1 MMNGKVCDTFLLDKV
16 LCLIQLPITS
26 GLCEKA
32 VSHLL
37 GKELVLVSLGM
48 MVSGLTTMIY
58 KLISDNN
65 SIKSNNQIY
74 FICIF
79 DIKHIIHDKK
89 KFINTMFF

>member
-1 MMNGKVCDTFLLDKV
+1 MAKFVTFLLDKV
-16 LCLIQLPITS
+16 LLCLIQLPITS

-37 GKELVLVSLGM
+37 RKELVLAML
-48 MVSGLTTMIY
+48 VSGLTTMIY

-89 KFINTMFF
+89 NSVTQCSSE